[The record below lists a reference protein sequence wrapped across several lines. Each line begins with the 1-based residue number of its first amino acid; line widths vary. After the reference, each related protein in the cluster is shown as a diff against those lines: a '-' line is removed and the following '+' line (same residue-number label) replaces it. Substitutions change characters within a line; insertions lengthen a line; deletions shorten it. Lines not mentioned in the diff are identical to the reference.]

1 MRLPKSMPDD
11 VAARF
16 ASVPEPARSRLLEI
30 RELVLKTAE
39 EEGVEA
45 LEETLKWGQL
55 AYVPGR
61 QGTTVRIGEDEAT
74 GGCKLYV
81 HCQTTLVD
89 DWRSQFGSSLKFEG
103 NRAILI
109 DADGPLPAQD
119 LSICIASALTYH
131 ADRRTKNAIRN
142 HAHG

>member
-1 MRLPKSMPDD
+1 MRLPKTMPDH
-11 VAARF
+11 VAKRF
-16 ASVPEPARSRLLEI
+16 AAVPEPAQSRLQEI

-45 LEETLKWGQL
+45 LEETLKWGQP

-109 DADGPLPAQD
+109 DANGPLPAQD

-142 HAHG
+142 RAHG